1 MSEPKFTPGKWIWK
15 PCLSEKGGW
24 IEIHVKQKN
33 STVCIANTFGE
44 NEVENA
50 HLISSAPEMYEMLAW
65 MQKQFDESDSEEL
78 VSLGWE
84 IEDLLKKARG
94 EE

>member
-1 MSEPKFTPGKWIWK
+1 MSEPKFTPGTWIWK

-50 HLISSAPEMYEMLAW
+50 HLISSAPEMYEML
-65 MQKQFDESDSEEL
+65 DEAIAYLQTENASYYSEPIKRFKK
-78 VSLGWE
+78 V
-84 IEDLLKKARG
+84 LKKARG